1 MLRTRAPRRSQPTL
15 CCSHGK
21 GPGWATPALRGKGTS
36 VHPSPQPSCQQV
48 PEELQHPPSGRERLP
63 LPQGWQKA
71 ARACTVA
78 PAHRVPLQL
87 SHGNTSLCPALLH
100 NCWHSFTSGSGEESA
115 SACCIPSLPGTRA
128 QQSCFRPTLTLGS
141 PFCASPRVNPHSIH
155 AK

>member
-1 MLRTRAPRRSQPTL
+1 MLRTRAPRCSQPTL

-36 VHPSPQPSCQQV
+36 MHPSPQPSCQQV

-100 NCWHSFTSGSGEESA
+100 NCWHRLYFGERGGVSVSLLHPFTPRYQSTAELFQAYPHPGQPVLCESTCE
-115 SACCIPSLPGTRA
+115 STQHPC
-128 QQSCFRPTLTLGS
+128 
-141 PFCASPRVNPHSIH
+141 
-155 AK
+155 